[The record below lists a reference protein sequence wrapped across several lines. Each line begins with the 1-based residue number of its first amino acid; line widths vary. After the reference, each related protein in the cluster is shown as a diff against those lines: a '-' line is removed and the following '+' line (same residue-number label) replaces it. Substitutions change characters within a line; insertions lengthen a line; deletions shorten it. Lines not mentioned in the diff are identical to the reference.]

1 MLLYTYEITVE
12 IIYMEELIMH
22 RWNDKYLE
30 KMYNRVKAWALKD
43 YTGEKNY
50 NFTEEELAHPNL
62 SSKNFNTKSPRI
74 WRMITLAFILG
85 QMSGIRRADEGKT
98 PIMLSGLESSETKE
112 NNK

>member
-1 MLLYTYEITVE
+1 
-12 IIYMEELIMH
+12 MH

-30 KMYNRVKAWALKD
+30 KMYGRIKEWALKD
-43 YTGEKNY
+43 YSKTSGNHY
-50 NFTEEELAHPNL
+50 DFTEEELAHPNL

-98 PIMLSGLESSETKE
+98 PIVLSNIEDLK
-112 NNK
+112 